1 MSFYMYIFPSPNSP
15 NCFHVHSI
23 SIYFFV
29 KGAHP
34 PNTVVNFFLCV
45 CARRLSLTLSHS
57 LTLPFTH
64 YSVSTHIVC
73 YCETALEKRKK
84 KRKFF
89 FIFQISFPE
98 PIHIRETSQQWYVQ

>member
-1 MSFYMYIFPSPNSP
+1 MSFFMYIFPSPNSP
-15 NCFHVHSI
+15 NCFHVHAI
-23 SIYFFV
+23 SVFFFV
-29 KGAHP
+29 IGAHP
-34 PNTVVNFFLCV
+34 PNTVVNF
-45 CARRLSLTLSHS
+45 
-57 LTLPFTH
+57 FTH